1 METTI
6 TRPLSEIEEGQTVNI
21 IRIGGGRGL
30 RVRLTALG
38 LLPNTQVTVVHNGR
52 SGPFV
57 ISVKNSKMALGR
69 GIVDKIIVS

>member
-1 METTI
+1 METAI
-6 TRPLSEIEEGQTVNI
+6 TRPLSQVEQGQTVSI

-30 RVRLTALG
+30 RARLTMLG
-38 LLPNTQVTVVHNGR
+38 LLPNTQITVIHNGR

-69 GIVDKIIVS
+69 GVVEKIVVS

>member
-6 TRPLSEIEEGQTVNI
+6 TRPLSQVDEGHTVNI
-21 IRIGGGRGL
+21 IRIDGGRGL
-30 RVRLTALG
+30 RVRLTTMG
-38 LLPNTQVTVVHNGR
+38 LLPNTQVTVIHNGR

-69 GIVDKIIVS
+69 GIVDKIMVS

>member
-6 TRPLSEIEEGQTVNI
+6 TKPLSEVTEGQTVNI
-21 IRIGGGRGL
+21 IRVDGGRGL
-30 RVRLTALG
+30 RVRLTTMG
-38 LLPNTQVTVVHNGR
+38 LLPNTQVTVIHNGR
-52 SGPFV
+52 AGPFV

>member
-6 TRPLSEIEEGQTVNI
+6 TRPLSEVAEGQTVNI
-21 IRIGGGRGL
+21 IRIDGGRGM
-30 RVRLTALG
+30 RVRLTTLG
-38 LLPNTQVTVVHNGR
+38 LLPKTRVMVVHNGR

-69 GIVDKIIVS
+69 GVVDKIMVS